1 MATSSVFSSRRTQ
14 VRQADTKNAAGGAA
28 YTLGVKEALA
38 RYAVT
43 NTFGGTFY
51 ASAEN
56 QLRDLQNMIT
66 QVDDEF
72 IAALAVYSRKAA
84 HMKDMPAF
92 LLSALS
98 VRSPSLL
105 KAVFPLVADNAKM
118 VKNFVQILRSGTTG
132 RRSLGTVPK
141 RLVQRW
147 LRDRTSQQLIND
159 SVGGNPSLVDLLKMV
174 HPRPA
179 DKHQEALF
187 GVLLGRQ
194 VESEAL
200 PVEWHAL
207 KAFHRGETN
216 TPPNVSFQLLTGQP
230 LENAQWTEI
239 AKNAPWQMTRINLNT
254 FLRHGVFDSPDMVK
268 MVAQRLSSAEQIR
281 KARVLPYQLL
291 SAYANV
297 DDGMPRAIVSALH
310 DAMEIACENVPSW
323 PGKKLVIAVDVS
335 GSMKNSVT
343 GSRAGATSKVRCV
356 DAAALMASALL
367 RKNPDAHIV
376 CFEGRVRTC
385 HLEPRD
391 TVMTNAMKMAA
402 LAGGSTEC
410 GVAMSLI
417 KDKYPD
423 ADLVVFVSD
432 NESWRQYGHQSRFQS
447 SETDLSTQW
456 ASYRRKNA
464 SAKMVLLDVTPTMD
478 SQNYTQDRVLNI
490 AGFSDAV
497 FTALDGFL
505 MHDARGEGY
514 WEGVIHA
521 SYQEILRGTESSR
534 TEDEVES

>member
-1 MATSSVFSSRRTQ
+1 MATSSVFSSSRAQ
-14 VRQADTKNAAGGAA
+14 VKGADTHNAAGGAA
-28 YTLGVKEALA
+28 YTLGAKEALA

-51 ASAEN
+51 ASAET
-56 QLRDLQNMIT
+56 QLRELQDMVMK
-66 QVDDEF
+66 VDDEF
-72 IAALAVYSRKAA
+72 IAALAVYSRNAA

-92 LLSALS
+92 LLSVLS
-98 VRSPSLL
+98 SRSPSLL

-132 RRSLGTVPK
+132 RRSLGTAPK

-147 LRDRTSQQLIND
+147 LRDRTPQQLIND

-179 DKHQEALF
+179 DLQQEALF
-187 GVLLGRQ
+187 GALLGRQ
-194 VESEAL
+194 VTHDAL
-200 PVEWHAL
+200 PAEWHAL
-207 KAFHRGETN
+207 KAFHRGETD
-216 TPPNVSFQLLTGQP
+216 TPPKVAFQLLTGQP
-230 LENAQWTEI
+230 LTKSQWVEI

-254 FLRHGVFDSPDMVK
+254 FLRHGVFDSPGMVQV
-268 MVAQRLSSAEQIR
+268 VAQRLVSADLIR

-343 GSRAGATSKVRCV
+343 GTRAGATSKVRCV
-356 DAAALMASALL
+356 DAAALMSSALL

-376 CFEGRVRTC
+376 CFEGHVRKC
-385 HLEPRD
+385 SLEPRD

-402 LAGGSTEC
+402 LAGGSTDC
-410 GVAMSLI
+410 SAAMLKISAEH
-417 KDKYPD
+417 PD

-432 NESWRQYGHQSRFQS
+432 NESWKQYAHTDRHRGNG
-447 SETDLSTQW
+447 TDLASMW
-456 ASYRRKNA
+456 ASYRRKNKT
-464 SAKMVLLDVTPTMD
+464 AKMVLIDVTPTMT

-505 MHDARGEGY
+505 QHDARGDGY
-514 WEGVIHA
+514 WEGVIQA
-521 SYQEILRGTESSR
+521 AYQQATRESAPIAV
-534 TEDEVES
+534 TEDD

>member
-200 PVEWHAL
+200 PAEWHAL

-254 FLRHGVFDSPDMVK
+254 FLRHGVFDSPDMVR

-417 KDKYPD
+417 QDKYPD

-432 NESWRQYGHQSRFQS
+432 NESWSQYGHQSRFQS
-447 SETDLSTQW
+447 SGTALSTQW

-497 FTALDGFL
+497 FAALDGFL
-505 MHDARGEGY
+505 MHDANGEGY

-521 SYQEILRGTESSR
+521 SYQEIIRRTESSR

>member
-14 VRQADTKNAAGGAA
+14 VRPADTKNAAGGAA

-200 PVEWHAL
+200 PAEWHAL

-254 FLRHGVFDSPDMVK
+254 FLRHGVFDSPDMVR
-268 MVAQRLSSAEQIR
+268 MVAQRLSSAEQNR

-447 SETDLSTQW
+447 SGTDLSTQW

>member
-1 MATSSVFSSRRTQ
+1 MATSSVFSSTRTQ
-14 VRQADTKNAAGGAA
+14 VRPANTKNAAGGVA
-28 YTLGVKEALA
+28 YTLGTKEALA

-51 ASAEN
+51 ASAET
-56 QLRDLQNMIT
+56 QLSELQDMVA

-72 IAALAVYSRKAA
+72 VAALAVYSRKAA

-105 KAVFPLVADNAKM
+105 KTVFPLVADNAKM
-118 VKNFVQILRSGTTG
+118 VKNFVQILRSGTAG
-132 RRSLGTVPK
+132 RRSLGTAPK

-147 LRDRTSQQLIND
+147 LRDRTPQQLIND
-159 SVGGNPSLVDLLKMV
+159 SVGGNPSLVDLIKMV

-179 DKHQEALF
+179 DLQQEALF
-187 GVLLGRQ
+187 GVMLGRQ
-194 VESEAL
+194 VEEGAL
-200 PVEWHAL
+200 PAEWSAL

-216 TPPNVSFQLLTGQP
+216 TPPDVSFQLLTGQP
-230 LENAQWTEI
+230 LLKAQWVEI
-239 AKNAPWQMTRINLNT
+239 AKKAPWQMTRINLNT
-254 FLRHGVFDSPDMVK
+254 FLRHGVFDSPDMVALI
-268 MVAQRLSSAEQIR
+268 AQRLSCAELIR

-291 SAYANV
+291 SAYTNV
-297 DDGMPRAIVSALH
+297 DPGMPRAIVSALH
-310 DAMEIACENVPSW
+310 DAIEIACENVPSW
-323 PGKKLVIAVDVS
+323 PGKKVVIAVDVS
-335 GSMKNSVT
+335 ASMKDPVT
-343 GSRAGATSKVRCV
+343 GKRAGATSKVRCV
-356 DAAALMASALL
+356 DVAALMASALL

-402 LAGGSTEC
+402 LAGGSTDC
-410 GVAMSLI
+410 GAAMRQI
-417 KDKYPD
+417 QTAHPD

-432 NESWRQYGHQSRFQS
+432 NESWKQYGHRGRSARQG
-447 SETDLSTQW
+447 TDLSELW
-456 ASYRRKNA
+456 ASYRRKNPT
-464 SAKMVLLDVTPTMD
+464 AKMVLLDVTPTMD

-514 WEGVIHA
+514 WEGVIHHA
-521 SYQEILRGTESSR
+521 YQQALKGRESLPSA
-534 TEDEVES
+534 TAEDA